1 MKHILTLIFLLFLIP
16 QTLPAIKL
24 ENRIP
29 ESVWQAEISLKIVP
43 SYSRAF
49 NGYGEEAPLQNLML
63 WDRGWF
69 DLVEGELK
77 REEKRLELKL
87 AYGLTEDWV
96 VEAMIPMVQKIQS
109 SSLKFD
115 AGTPDQQKVI
125 SNLSSEELNG
135 LGDINIQFGKDLS
148 YSTTWHNR
156 GGFTTRLPTGNKG
169 MRRGISSNSIGEGH
183 GSVGA
188 FIHVTWYPL
197 VHGIRNCFRIEGKN
211 ELTGERET
219 LEGEKVYYSAGHRAD
234 LYYSWSIERQNIFA
248 GTELHYFQ
256 QSESKLPT
264 GESNASFLKEINF
277 EFGFGNLSELEQKP
291 LSYPWQVRI
300 GYTRPFTGQ
309 NTPLIHRW
317 ELSSTFLF

>member
-1 MKHILTLIFLLFLIP
+1 MKHILTLIFLLFLLPPTI
-16 QTLPAIKL
+16 PAIKL
-24 ENRIP
+24 ENRMP
-29 ESVWQAEISLKIVP
+29 ESVWQAEISLKIIP

-87 AYGLTEDWV
+87 VYGLTEDWV

-183 GSVGA
+183 GSVGT

-197 VHGIRNCFRIEGKN
+197 VHGIRNCFRMEGKN

-219 LEGEKVYYSAGHRAD
+219 LEGEKVYYSAGNRAD
-234 LYYSWSIERQNIFA
+234 LYYSWSIERQNVFA

-277 EFGFGNLSELEQKP
+277 EFGYGNLSELEQKP

-300 GYTRPFTGQ
+300 GYTRPFAGQ

>member
-24 ENRIP
+24 ENRMP

-43 SYSRAF
+43 SYSRTF

-188 FIHVTWYPL
+188 FIHFTWYPL
-197 VHGIRNCFRIEGKN
+197 VHGIRNCFRMEGKN

-219 LEGEKVYYSAGHRAD
+219 LEGEKVYYSAGNRAD
-234 LYYSWSIERQNIFA
+234 LYYSWSIERQNVFA

-256 QSESKLPT
+256 QFESKLPT

-277 EFGFGNLSELEQKP
+277 EFGYGNLSELEQKP

-300 GYTRPFTGQ
+300 GYTRPFAGQ

>member
-1 MKHILTLIFLLFLIP
+1 MKHILTLIFLLFLLPPTI
-16 QTLPAIKL
+16 PAIKL
-24 ENRIP
+24 ENRMP
-29 ESVWQAEISLKIVP
+29 ESVWQAEISLKIIP

-156 GGFTTRLPTGNKG
+156 GGFTTRLPTGNNG

-234 LYYSWSIERQNIFA
+234 LYYSWSIERQNVFA

-277 EFGFGNLSELEQKP
+277 EFGYGNLSELEQKP

-300 GYTRPFTGQ
+300 GYTRPFAGQ

>member
-1 MKHILTLIFLLFLIP
+1 MKQIKTLLFLFFLITP
-16 QTLPAIKL
+16 TLPAVQL
-24 ENRIP
+24 ENRMP

-43 SYSRAF
+43 LYSRAF
-49 NGYGEEAPLQNLML
+49 NGYGEEAPLQNLIL
-63 WDRGWF
+63 WDRGWYN
-69 DLVEGELK
+69 LVEGALE
-77 REEKRLELKL
+77 REEKWLKLKL
-87 AYGLTEDWV
+87 AYGLTEDWMV
-96 VEAMIPMVQKIQS
+96 VAMIPMVQKIQS

-115 AGTPDQQKVI
+115 SGTPDQQKI
-125 SNLSSEELNG
+125 IYNLASEELNG
-135 LGDINIQFGKDLS
+135 LGDITIQFGKDLR

-169 MRRGISSNSIGEGH
+169 KRQGIYSNSIGVGH

-188 FIHVTWYPL
+188 FMHVTWYPV
-197 VHGIRNCFRIEGKN
+197 VHGIRNGFRIEGKN

-219 LEGEKVYYSAGHRAD
+219 LEGEKVYYSAGHSAD
-234 LYYSWSIERQNIFA
+234 LFYSWSIERQNIFA

-264 GESNASFLKEINF
+264 GKSNASFLKEINF
-277 EFGFGNLSELEQKP
+277 EFGYGNLSELEQKP
-291 LSYPWQVRI
+291 LLYPWQVRL
-300 GYTRPFTGQ
+300 GYTKPFAGQ

>member
-1 MKHILTLIFLLFLIP
+1 MKHILTLIFLLFLLP

-24 ENRIP
+24 ENRMP

-77 REEKRLELKL
+77 REEKQLEIKL

-197 VHGIRNCFRIEGKN
+197 VHGIRNCFRMEGKN

-234 LYYSWSIERQNIFA
+234 LYYSWSIERQNVFA
-248 GTELHYFQ
+248 GTELHYFL

-277 EFGFGNLSELEQKP
+277 EFGYGNLSELEQKP

-300 GYTRPFTGQ
+300 GYTRPFAGQ

>member
-1 MKHILTLIFLLFLIP
+1 MKHIKTLLFLLFLLP
-16 QTLPAIKL
+16 PTLPAIQL
-24 ENRIP
+24 ENRMP

-43 SYSRAF
+43 LYSRAF

-63 WDRGWF
+63 WDRGWY

-77 REEKRLELKL
+77 REEKWLELKL

-115 AGTPDQQKVI
+115 SGTPEQQKVI
-125 SNLSSEELNG
+125 SNLASEELKG

-148 YSTTWHNR
+148 SSTTWHNR
-156 GGFTTRLPTGNKG
+156 GGFTTRLPTGNNG
-169 MRRGISSNSIGEGH
+169 NRRGIYSNSIGEGH

-188 FIHVTWYPL
+188 FMHFTWYPL
-197 VHGIRNCFRIEGKN
+197 VHGIRNGFRIEGKN
-211 ELTGERET
+211 EMTGERET

-264 GESNASFLKEINF
+264 GKSNASFLKEINF
-277 EFGFGNLSELEQKP
+277 EFGYGNLSELEQKP
-291 LSYPWQVRI
+291 LSYPWQVRL
-300 GYTRPFTGQ
+300 GYTRPFAGQ
-309 NTPLIHRW
+309 NTPLIHLW
-317 ELSSTFLF
+317 ELSSIFLF

>member
-1 MKHILTLIFLLFLIP
+1 MKHILTLIFLLFLLPPTI
-16 QTLPAIKL
+16 PAIKL
-24 ENRIP
+24 ENRMP

-63 WDRGWF
+63 WDRGWY

-115 AGTPDQQKVI
+115 SGTPEQQKVI
-125 SNLSSEELNG
+125 SNLASEELNG

-169 MRRGISSNSIGEGH
+169 KRRGIYSNSIGEGH

-197 VHGIRNCFRIEGKN
+197 VHGIRNGFRIEGKN

-234 LYYSWSIERQNIFA
+234 LYYSWSIERQNVFA

-277 EFGFGNLSELEQKP
+277 EFGYGNLSELEQKP

-300 GYTRPFTGQ
+300 GYTRPFAGQ

>member
-1 MKHILTLIFLLFLIP
+1 MKHIKTLLFLLFIFP
-16 QTLPAIKL
+16 PTLSAIQL
-24 ENRIP
+24 ENRMP
-29 ESVWQAEISLKIVP
+29 ESVWQAEISLKIIP
-43 SYSRAF
+43 LYSRAF
-49 NGYGEEAPLQNLML
+49 NGYGEESPLKNLML
-63 WDRGWF
+63 WDRSWY

-77 REEKRLELKL
+77 REEMCLELKL

-96 VEAMIPMVQKIQS
+96 LEVLIPMVQKIQS

-115 AGTPDQQKVI
+115 SGTPEQQKII
-125 SNLSSEELNG
+125 SNLASEELNG

-148 YSTTWHNR
+148 YRTNWHNR

-169 MRRGISSNSIGEGH
+169 KRRGIFSNSIGVGH

-188 FIHVTWYPL
+188 FIHITWYPL
-197 VHGIRNCFRIEGKN
+197 VHGIRNGFRIEGKN

-248 GTELHYFQ
+248 GTELHFFQ

-277 EFGFGNLSELEQKP
+277 EFGYGNLSELEQKP
-291 LSYPWQVRI
+291 LSYPWQVRL
-300 GYTRPFTGQ
+300 GYTKPFAGQ
-309 NTPLIHRW
+309 NTPLTHSW
-317 ELSSTFLF
+317 ELSSTLLF

>member
-1 MKHILTLIFLLFLIP
+1 MKHILTLIFLLFLLPPTI
-16 QTLPAIKL
+16 PAIKL
-24 ENRIP
+24 ENRMP
-29 ESVWQAEISLKIVP
+29 ESVWQAEIGLKLVP
-43 SYSRAF
+43 LYSRAF

-63 WDRGWF
+63 WDRGWY

-234 LYYSWSIERQNIFA
+234 LYYSWSIERQNVFA

-277 EFGFGNLSELEQKP
+277 EFGYGNLSELEQKP

-300 GYTRPFTGQ
+300 GYTRPFAGQ

>member
-16 QTLPAIKL
+16 PTLPAIKL
-24 ENRIP
+24 ENRMP

-63 WDRGWF
+63 WDRGWY

-264 GESNASFLKEINF
+264 GKSNASFLKLINF
-277 EFGFGNLSELEQKP
+277 EFGYGNLSELEQNP
-291 LSYPWQVRI
+291 LSYPWQVRL
-300 GYTRPFTGQ
+300 GYTRPFAGQ

>member
-1 MKHILTLIFLLFLIP
+1 MKHILTLIFLLFLLPPTI
-16 QTLPAIKL
+16 PAIKL
-24 ENRIP
+24 ENRMP

-156 GGFTTRLPTGNKG
+156 GGFTTRLPTGNNG

-234 LYYSWSIERQNIFA
+234 LYYSWSIERQNVFA

-277 EFGFGNLSELEQKP
+277 EFGYGNLSELEQKP

-300 GYTRPFTGQ
+300 GYTRPFAGQ